1 MDAFREFSSFLQ
13 SHPFVVTSW
22 SPEEQTQLELFVEP
36 RRGLTR
42 ALLYHTQAGEKGAKF
57 SSRWVLFSGPH
68 GITAF
73 VGEYESVLMTGFGM
87 AALLPYLSQLI
98 HGYQTRKIYTRR
110 IRVIWQVQRIG
121 KQGRCIHTNKTKLT
135 TVETALAMQPL
146 LNSALK
152 GDKQGSYKERRER
165 CW

>member
-1 MDAFREFSSFLQ
+1 
-13 SHPFVVTSW
+13 
-22 SPEEQTQLELFVEP
+22 
-36 RRGLTR
+36 
-42 ALLYHTQAGEKGAKF
+42 
-57 SSRWVLFSGPH
+57 
-68 GITAF
+68 
-73 VGEYESVLMTGFGM
+73 M
-87 AALLPYLSQLI
+87 AALLLYLLQLI

-152 GDKQGSYKERRER
+152 GDKQGSHKERRER
-165 CW
+165 CWYG